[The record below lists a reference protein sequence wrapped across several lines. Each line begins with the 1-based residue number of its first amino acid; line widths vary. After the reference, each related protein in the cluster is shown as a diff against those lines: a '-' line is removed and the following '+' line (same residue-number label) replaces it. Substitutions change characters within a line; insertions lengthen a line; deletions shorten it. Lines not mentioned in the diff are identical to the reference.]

1 MRFQSWESC
10 GLLLNKLVVVYDA
23 VVVELMGD
31 EEWEGK
37 KLELMNCNI
46 LEASKVPSKAS
57 SQKSSTR
64 YFSGKCR

>member
-10 GLLLNKLVVVYDA
+10 GLLLNILVVVYDA